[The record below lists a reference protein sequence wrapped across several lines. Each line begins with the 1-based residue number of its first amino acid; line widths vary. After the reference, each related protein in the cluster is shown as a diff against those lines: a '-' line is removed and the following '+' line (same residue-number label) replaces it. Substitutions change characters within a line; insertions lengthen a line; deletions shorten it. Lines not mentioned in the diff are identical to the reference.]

1 MAESKKR
8 AGDRAAACVPGDERE
23 YRRYPPDPAPPYR
36 ERRSAAAA
44 RRSGRSA
51 SGAAA
56 PRPGTR
62 RWRPGVFRGP
72 CLLLRAEGLHSCPQM
87 AWSVYR
93 RTVAEVVGPPPE
105 LVLLA

>member
-1 MAESKKR
+1 MTTR
-8 AGDRAAACVPGDERE
+8 TRAAWPTSTVTSLGSCHIS
-23 YRRYPPDPAPPYR
+23 YPAPPYR